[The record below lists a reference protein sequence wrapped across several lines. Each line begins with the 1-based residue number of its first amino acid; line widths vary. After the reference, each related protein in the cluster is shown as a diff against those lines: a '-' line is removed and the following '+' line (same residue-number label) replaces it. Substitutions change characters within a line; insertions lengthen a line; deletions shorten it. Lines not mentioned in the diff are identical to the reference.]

1 MINSCHILTSIVQD
15 IRDYSMILSK
25 NFYLCLRKTPIATI
39 AEEAMKLFEKQLH
52 MKGIKVTRNM
62 DNMCIITDGSRIKQ
76 CLINLLSNAQ
86 KFTDKVS
93 ASQPVI

>member
-1 MINSCHILTSIVQD
+1 MINSCYILTSIVQD

-25 NFYLCLRKTPIATI
+25 NFYLCLRKTSIATI

-52 MKGIKVTRNM
+52 MKGIKVTKNM
-62 DNMCIITDGSRIKQ
+62 DKVCIITDGSRIKQ

-86 KFTDKVS
+86 KFTDKVR
-93 ASQPVI
+93 APQPLI